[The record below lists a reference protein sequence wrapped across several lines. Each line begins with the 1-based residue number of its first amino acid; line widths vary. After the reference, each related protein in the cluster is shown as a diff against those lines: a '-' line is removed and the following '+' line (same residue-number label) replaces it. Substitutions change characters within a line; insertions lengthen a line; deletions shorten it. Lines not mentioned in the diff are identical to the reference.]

1 MDTLP
6 MRTSLVVCSLVL
18 GAVVDGTAFAQSNP
32 TPQSSAETQAIEE
45 RVADWLK
52 QCLDDWDKATHM
64 TKDEWRAT
72 CHRVAGERGK
82 FLRENPERKRTDGQQ
97 R

>member
-1 MDTLP
+1 
-6 MRTSLVVCSLVL
+6 MRTSFVACSILL
-18 GAVVDGTAFAQSNP
+18 CALANGKALAKSSSTSL
-32 TPQSSAETQAIEE
+32 SSAELQAIEE

-64 TKDEWRAT
+64 SKNEWRAT
-72 CHRVAGERGK
+72 CHRVLAERGK
-82 FLRENPERKRTDGQQ
+82 FLRENSRPAIGAPQ

>member
-1 MDTLP
+1 

-18 GAVVDGTAFAQSNP
+18 GAVVDGTAFAKSNP
-32 TPQSSAETQAIEE
+32 TPSSAETQAIEE

-64 TKDEWRAT
+64 TKMN
-72 CHRVAGERGK
+72 GEPHVT
-82 FLRENPERKRTDGQQ
+82 E
-97 R
+97 

>member
-1 MDTLP
+1 
-6 MRTSLVVCSLVL
+6 MRTALVICSLVL
-18 GAVVDGTAFAQSNP
+18 AALIDGTAFAKSNP
-32 TPQSSAETQAIEE
+32 APQSSAETQAIEE

-64 TKDEWRAT
+64 TKNEWRAT

-82 FLRENPERKRTDGQQ
+82 FLRENSERKRTDGQQ

>member
-1 MDTLP
+1 MH
-6 MRTSLVVCSLVL
+6 TSLLVCSLVFGSL
-18 GAVVDGTAFAQSNP
+18 VEGTAFAQSKS
-32 TPQSSAETQAIEE
+32 TPETQAIEE
-45 RVADWLK
+45 RVSDWLK

-64 TKDEWRAT
+64 TKSEWRAT

-82 FLRENPERKRTDGQQ
+82 FLRDNPGRKHPDGPQ